1 MQFQRRKL
9 NKMQIDEEIFEAL
22 QMIKEDQDASKK
34 LKEDIDKVVKILKE
48 EEEESLRVE
57 KAILELED
65 INNKGVPSYIKTM
78 LWDVISSL
86 EGMRA

>member
-1 MQFQRRKL
+1 
-9 NKMQIDEEIFEAL
+9 MQIDEEIFEAL